1 MLVFVL
7 GRLLRTLRVGAVGAL
22 FAASACGQV
31 DRKVDSAQ
39 SVSPQIV
46 DTGTPPASPVK
57 RKPPLG
63 GPLLVT
69 DSTARD
75 PRIETQGTNYVLYLP
90 SEMARVLHD
99 SLPGFTP
106 LQQSAYPADLVAQH
120 SSPLSV
126 VIGDFNGDARRDIA
140 VIGDSENTPAFF
152 ILLGKSDSIAEPR
165 IISILRPVPNR
176 PTNLRSYYLEYVGPE
191 RIAYPDNPKHV
202 LDLRTDAIH
211 AVSEDVSTIY
221 YLLKGELRTFSVGG
235 D

>member
-1 MLVFVL
+1 MLL
-7 GRLLRTLRVGAVGAL
+7 AAAVGPL
-22 FAASACGQV
+22 FAASACGHA
-31 DRKVDSAQ
+31 DRKVDSTQ
-39 SVSPQIV
+39 SASTQMVN
-46 DTGTPPASPVK
+46 TGAAPAPRAEPKS
-57 RKPPLG
+57 PLG
-63 GPLLVT
+63 GPLVVV
-69 DSTARD
+69 DSTVRD
-75 PRIETQGTNYVLYLP
+75 PRIEIQGTNYVLYLP

-106 LQQSAYPADLVAQH
+106 LQQSAYPADLVAHH

-126 VIGDFNGDARRDIA
+126 VIGDFNGDSRRDIA

-152 ILLGKSDSIAEPR
+152 ILLGKSDSIAEAR

-176 PTNLRSYYLEYVGPE
+176 PTNLRSYYIEYVGPE

-202 LDLRTDAIH
+202 LNLRTDAIH

-221 YLLKGELRTFSVGG
+221 YLLRGEVRTFSVGG